1 MVRPNQ
7 PTIVGRGL
15 GGELRDLRQ
24 TARLTVRAVAERL
37 GWQAS
42 KLSRMETGHQGIKVE
57 DVAVEHARLRGRGVA
72 VSELH
77 DQPWG
82 QRDFS
87 FEDPDGY
94 TWWYGQP
101 TISLAT
107 AAVPASSSQALAMML
122 REALASNTIGG
133 RAGEGDN

>member
-1 MVRPNQ
+1 MAEQGVFY
-7 PTIVGRGL
+7 VFVFVS
-15 GGELRDLRQ
+15 DL
-24 TARLTVRAVAERL
+24 ARSKRFYAETL
-37 GWQAS
+37 GW
-42 KLSRMETGHQGIKVE
+42 KLGTDERDVAGFSFGGGYLVIHADDRQPADRRYAGGMHVAIKVD

-101 TISLAT
+101 TRGHEGS
-107 AAVPASSSQALAMML
+107 AA
-122 REALASNTIGG
+122 
-133 RAGEGDN
+133 